1 MSTFSRKID
10 DLSLDDLQ
18 NLITYKVRE
27 GSNIEY
33 KSQMI
38 REEQICTAVSSFA
51 NTYGGD
57 FYIGIEES
65 NGEPTS
71 LVGIEVKDIDHE
83 ELRIN
88 NILQNG
94 VEPRLG
100 RYDLKS
106 FQVASGKYVILI
118 RVYRSWTRP
127 HRVIKNQK
135 FYSRKSN
142 GKFPMDV
149 HELRE
154 MFLGTTEFFKKY
166 ERFKEE
172 RLLFCANAY
181 GDRAFFMAHLLPLS
195 CFENQYSLDMGLLN
209 RINLKPIAS
218 ADWNPRVNFHGLYSE
233 SERAESRTQIFRS
246 GIIELTTVRL
256 TSESKINSEY
266 FESRLI
272 SCIIDQ
278 IKNYKIMGIDEPFY
292 LTCSF
297 YGVEGFNFVIRF
309 ERFDDVFPLSE
320 DKLVLPEILVD
331 PSILEPLTPVAVGQ
345 TIKPILDALWNAFG
359 IAKAEL
365 AAERTR

>member
-1 MSTFSRKID
+1 MSTYSIKMD
-10 DLSLDDLQ
+10 KLTLTDLQ

-38 REEQICTAVSSFA
+38 RDEQICAAVSSFA
-51 NTYGGD
+51 NAYGGD

-71 LVGIEVKDIDHE
+71 LIGIEVKDIDSE

-88 NILQNG
+88 NVLQNG
-94 VEPRLG
+94 IEPKLG

-106 FQVASGKYVILI
+106 FQVGPGKHVILI

-135 FYSRKSN
+135 FYARKSN

-154 MFLGTTEFFKKY
+154 MFLGTTEFSKKY
-166 ERFKEE
+166 EHFKEE
-172 RLLFCANAY
+172 RLLHYVNAY
-181 GDRAFFMAHLLPLS
+181 GEQSFFMAHLLPLS
-195 CFENQYSLDMGLLN
+195 CFENQYSLDIGLLG
-209 RINLKPIAS
+209 RLNLKPIAS
-218 ADWNPRVNFHGLYSE
+218 AGWNPRINFHGLYSE
-233 SERAESRTQIFRS
+233 SERAESRMQIFKN
-246 GIIELTTVRL
+246 GIIELTSVRL
-256 TSESKINSEY
+256 TRESKISSEY

-272 SCIIDQ
+272 SSIMDQ
-278 IKNYKIMGIDEPFY
+278 IENYKIMGIDEPFY

-297 YGVEGFNFVIRF
+297 YGVEGFNFIIKGF
-309 ERFDDVFPLSE
+309 YDVFPLSE
-320 DKLVLPEILVD
+320 DKLILPEILID
-331 PSILEPLTPVAVGQ
+331 PSNIEFLTPVAVGQ
-345 TIKPILDALWNAFG
+345 TIMPILDALWNAFG

-365 AAERTR
+365 EVTRNTH